1 MYQLITNY
9 FFNLN
14 YEIMKI
20 IYKKIIVPNLQ
31 FNKLLVAF
39 RPMCEYAN
47 WRTKSNYKELKEI
60 SWELKYGFFT

>member
-1 MYQLITNY
+1 MNY

-14 YEIMKI
+14 YKIMKI

-39 RPMCEYAN
+39 RPMCEYGN
-47 WRTKSNYKELKEI
+47 WRTKRNYK
-60 SWELKYGFFT
+60 